1 MIKIKKNKKNK
12 SRCFSQGG
20 WKESTTHL
28 GTSLMG
34 KNLGRFCY
42 FNEEEFKFYQNV
54 TNTGNTLVHIVCGY
68 ILVYDLNG

>member
-1 MIKIKKNKKNK
+1 MIKIKKINPGVSAK
-12 SRCFSQGG
+12 GG

-54 TNTGNTLVHIVCGY
+54 TNTVNTLVHIVCGY
-68 ILVYDLNG
+68 ILVHDLNG